1 MIKIGPPLL
10 KLLAF
15 AVVTIL
21 ATYVLGTTIANSG
34 YGDTDGYK
42 AEFTDVTGLAKGDD
56 VRVAGVRVGQ
66 VTSIK
71 VVHRRIAQV
80 GFTVSKDRPLP
91 VTTHATIRYRDIVGH
106 RYIELTQGAG
116 SATTIP
122 AGGTIG
128 LKSTSPA
135 LDLDVLLGGFKPLF
149 QALSPDAVN
158 KLSYEIIQVFQGE
171 GGTIND
177 LLAHTASL
185 TSTLADRDQL
195 IGQTVQN
202 LNTILGTVQQR
213 EAKLGDLVG
222 QLQRLVSGLA
232 KDRVAIGDSLGDID
246 SLAAATTDLLAQGRP
261 ELKSDIGELRKVA
274 TTLNGSKDVVNG
286 VLQRLP
292 GKLNAVT
299 RTATYGSWFNFYLC
313 GLQAKAGASGVAI
326 LPGGVVYTPQVDIDQ
341 ARCKP

>member
-15 AVVTIL
+15 ALVTVL
-21 ATYVLGTTIANSG
+21 ATYVLGTTIANTG
-34 YGDTDGYK
+34 YGDTNTYAAK
-42 AEFTDVTGLAKGDD
+42 FTDVTGLTKGDD
-56 VRVAGVRVGQ
+56 VRIAGVRVGQ
-66 VTSIK
+66 VKSIK
-71 VVHRRIAQV
+71 VVQRRVAQIS
-80 GFTVSKDRPLP
+80 FTVTKDRPLP
-91 VTTHATIRYRDIVGH
+91 ETTHATIRYRDIVGH
-106 RYIELTQGAG
+106 RYVELTQGAG
-116 SATTIP
+116 SARTIP
-122 AGGTIG
+122 AGATIG
-128 LKSTSPA
+128 LANTSPA

-195 IGQTVQN
+195 IGQTVEN
-202 LNTILGTVQQR
+202 LNTVLGTVQQR
-213 EAKLGDLVG
+213 EAKLGDLIG
-222 QLQRLVSGLA
+222 KLQTLVSGLA
-232 KDRVAIGDSLGDID
+232 QDRTAIGDSLGDIN
-246 SLAAATTDLLAQGRP
+246 SLAATTTDLLAEGRP
-261 ELKSDIGELRKVA
+261 ALKSDIGELRKVA

-292 GKLNAVT
+292 EKLNDIT

-313 GLQAKAGASGVAI
+313 SLQAKAGASGAAI

-341 ARCKP
+341 ARCKS

>member
-21 ATYVLGTTIANSG
+21 ATYVLGTTIANTG
-34 YGDTDGYK
+34 YGDTDSYK

-71 VVHRRIAQV
+71 VVHRRIAQI

-106 RYIELTQGAG
+106 RYVELTQGAG
-116 SATTIP
+116 SPDTIP
-122 AGGTIG
+122 AGGTIA
-128 LKSTSPA
+128 LANTKPA

-195 IGQTVQN
+195 IGQTVDN

-222 QLQRLVSGLA
+222 QLQSLVSGLA
-232 KDRVAIGDSLGDID
+232 KDRVAIGDSLGDIN
-246 SLAAATTDLLAQGRP
+246 SLAATTTGLLAEGRP

-274 TTLNGSKDVVNG
+274 TTLNGSQDVLNG

-299 RTATYGSWFNFYLC
+299 RTASYGSWFNFYLC

-341 ARCKP
+341 ARCKS